1 MKKLLLVV
9 EYQKDFVDGA
19 LGFPGAAELDAPIA
33 RKIARCRCLGKDV
46 AFTLDTHGRDY
57 LDTREGRKLPVPHCL
72 SASEGWKL
80 YGAAGCPRRRR
91 SWWSPPPSQ
100 NRTPP

>member
-19 LGFPGAAELDAPIA
+19 LGFPGAAEPDAPIA
-33 RKIARCRCLGKDV
+33 RKIARCRCPGEDV

-80 YGAAGCPRRRR
+80 YGAAGCSRRRR
-91 SWWSPPPSQ
+91 SWWSPPAPPDPS
-100 NRTPP
+100 PP

>member
-19 LGFPGAAELDAPIA
+19 LGFPGAAEPDAPIA
-33 RKIARCRCLGKDV
+33 RKIARCRCPGEDV

-72 SASEGWKL
+72 SASEGS
-80 YGAAGCPRRRR
+80 GGPAASGPPGYPDNPCRACPA
-91 SWWSPPPSQ
+91 
-100 NRTPP
+100 

>member
-33 RKIARCRCLGKDV
+33 RKIARCRCPGEDV
-46 AFTLDTHGRDY
+46 AFTLDTHGRP
-57 LDTREGRKLPVPHCL
+57 E
-72 SASEGWKL
+72 
-80 YGAAGCPRRRR
+80 AAG
-91 SWWSPPPSQ
+91 PPLPQ
-100 NRTPP
+100 RFGRLEALWRGRLPPEAEIVVVAACTSGPDPAISRLCA

>member
-46 AFTLDTHGRDY
+46 AFTLDTHGRII
-57 LDTREGRKLPVPHCL
+57 
-72 SASEGWKL
+72 
-80 YGAAGCPRRRR
+80 
-91 SWWSPPPSQ
+91 
-100 NRTPP
+100 

>member
-57 LDTREGRKLPVPHCL
+57 LDTREGRKLPFPHCL

-91 SWWSPPPSQ
+91 SWWSPPAPPD
-100 NRTPP
+100 RTPP